1 LDVRQVSYFLAVV
14 EHGGFSRAASALDV
28 AQPTLSQ
35 SVRALERELGAELF
49 HRVSHGV
56 VLSAAGKAFVGPAR
70 QMLRGITAARQSVG
84 SSGERFD
91 LALDLVTVP
100 VLAVHPGA
108 SLVGSFRRANPSIF
122 VRIDEPD
129 TDDGLHVL
137 VRDGHSEL
145 GLSHLPLPHL
155 GLDVVSLGVQELW
168 LAFPPGTEVGTVES
182 VPLAR
187 LQGADVIGVPRGS
200 WQRDL
205 VERALRDHG
214 VRTRLVVEVGP
225 REAVVPLVLG
235 GAGAAFVL
243 RETAQA
249 AVARGAVVR
258 PTDPPLRQAYGL
270 AHRPGP
276 LSTAAQAF
284 VAHAR
289 AWCATG

>member
-70 QMLRGITAARQSVG
+70 QMLRGIAAARQSAG
-84 SSGERFD
+84 SSGERSE

-108 SLVGSFRRANPSIF
+108 ALVGSFRRAKPNIF

-155 GLDVVSLGVQELW
+155 GLSVVELGVQELW
-168 LAFPPGTEVGTVES
+168 LAFPPGTDLGTAGP
-182 VPLAR
+182 VPLTR
-187 LQGADVIGVPRGS
+187 LHGADVIGVPRGS
-200 WQRDL
+200 WQRDV
-205 VERALRDHG
+205 VERALREHG
-214 VRTRLVVEVGP
+214 VRTRLAVEVAH
-225 REAVVPLVLG
+225 REALVPLVLG
-235 GAGAAFVL
+235 GAGAAFVV
-243 RETAQA
+243 REAAHA
-249 AVARGAVVR
+249 AVSLGAVVR
-258 PTDPPLRQAYGL
+258 PVDPPLRQAYGVV
-270 AHRPGP
+270 HRPGP
-276 LSTAAQAF
+276 LSTAALAF

-289 AWCATG
+289 AWCETG

>member
-1 LDVRQVSYFLAVV
+1 MDVRQVSYFLAVV

-56 VLSAAGKAFVGPAR
+56 VLSAAGKAFIGPAR
-70 QMLRGITAARQSVG
+70 QMLRGIAAARQSVA
-84 SSGERFD
+84 SSGERSES
-91 LALDLVTVP
+91 ALDLVTVP

-108 SLVGSFRRANPSIF
+108 RLVGSFRRAEPNIF
-122 VRIDEPD
+122 VRVDEPD

-155 GLDVVSLGVQELW
+155 GLDVVELGVQELW
-168 LAFPPGTEVGTVES
+168 LAFPPGTDAGAAGP
-182 VPLAR
+182 VPLTR
-187 LQGADVIGVPRGS
+187 LQGADVVGVPRGS

-214 VRTRLVVEVGP
+214 VRTRLAVEVAP

-235 GAGAAFVL
+235 GAGAAFVV
-243 RETAQA
+243 REA
-249 AVARGAVVR
+249 AAAAAARGAVVR
-258 PTDPPLRQAYGL
+258 PADPPLRQPYGL
-270 AHRPGP
+270 VHRPGP
-276 LSTAAQAF
+276 LSAAARAF

-289 AWCATG
+289 ACCATG

>member
-1 LDVRQVSYFLAVV
+1 MDVRQVSYFLAVV

-35 SVRALERELGAELF
+35 SVRALERELGTELF

-70 QMLRGITAARQSVG
+70 QMLRSIAAVRHSVD
-84 SSGERFD
+84 SRGECAE
-91 LALDLVTVP
+91 LTLDLVTVP

-108 SLVGSFRRANPSIF
+108 SLVGSFRRANPHIF

-129 TDDGLHVL
+129 VDDGLHVL
-137 VRDGHSEL
+137 IRDGHSEL
-145 GLSHLPLPHL
+145 GLSHLPLPRL
-155 GLDVVSLGVQELW
+155 GLDVVELGVQELW
-168 LAFPPGTEVGTVES
+168 LAFPPGTDVGTDGPA
-182 VPLAR
+182 PLTR
-187 LQGADVIGVPRGS
+187 LHGADIIGVPRGS

-214 VRTRLVVEVGP
+214 IRTRLVVEAGP

-235 GAGAAFVL
+235 GAGAAFVP
-243 RETAQA
+243 RETARA
-249 AVARGAVVR
+249 AAGRGAVVR

-270 AHRPGP
+270 VHRPGP
-276 LSTAAQAF
+276 LSTAAGAF

-289 AWCATG
+289 TRCATG

>member
-35 SVRALERELGAELF
+35 SVRALERELGVELF
-49 HRVSHGV
+49 HRVSPGL
-56 VLSAAGKAFVGPAR
+56 VLSSAGKAFLGPAR
-70 QMLRGITAARQSVG
+70 QVLRGIAAARQSVG
-84 SSGERFD
+84 SSVERSE
-91 LALDLVTVP
+91 LTLDLVTVP

-108 SLVGSFRRANPSIF
+108 ALVGSFLGANPTIF

-129 TDDGLHVL
+129 RDDGLHVL

-145 GLSHLPLPHL
+145 GLSHLPRPHL
-155 GLDVVSLGVQELW
+155 GLDVIELGVQELW
-168 LAFPPGTEVGTVES
+168 LAFPPGSDVGAAGS
-182 VPLAR
+182 VPLTR
-187 LQGADVIGVPRGS
+187 LHGADVIGVPRGS
-200 WQRDL
+200 WQRDF

-214 VRTRLVVEVGP
+214 VRTRLAVEAAA

-243 RETAQA
+243 RETAHA
-249 AVARGAVVR
+249 AMSRGAVVR
-258 PTDPPLRQAYGL
+258 PVDPPLRQAYGL
-270 AHRPGP
+270 VHRPGP
-276 LSTAAQAF
+276 LSTAARAF

-289 AWCATG
+289 AWCGSR

>member
-1 LDVRQVSYFLAVV
+1 MDVRQVSYFLAVA
-14 EHGGFSRAASALDV
+14 EHGGFGRAASALDV

-56 VLSAAGKAFVGPAR
+56 VLSSAGRAFVGPAR
-70 QMLRGITAARQSVG
+70 QVLRGIAAARQSVD
-84 SSGERFD
+84 SSGERSG

-108 SLVGSFRRANPSIF
+108 ALVGSFLRANPTMF

-137 VRDGHSEL
+137 VRNGHSEL

-155 GLDVVSLGVQELW
+155 GLDVVELGVQELW
-168 LAFPPGTEVGTVES
+168 LAFPPGTDVGTDGA
-182 VPLAR
+182 VPLTR
-187 LQGADVIGVPRGS
+187 LHGTDVVGVPRGS
-200 WQRDL
+200 WQRDF
-205 VERALRDHG
+205 VERALRGHG
-214 VRTRLVVEVGP
+214 VRTRLAVEVAP
-225 REAVVPLVLG
+225 REAVVPLVVG

-243 RETAQA
+243 RERAHA
-249 AVARGAVVR
+249 AVNLGAVVR

-270 AHRPGP
+270 VHRPGP
-276 LSTAAQAF
+276 LSTAASAF
-284 VAHAR
+284 AEHAR
-289 AWCATG
+289 AWCESR

>member
-49 HRVSHGV
+49 HRVAHGV

-70 QMLRGITAARQSVG
+70 QLLRGIAAARLAAG
-84 SSGERFD
+84 SSGDRSE

-108 SLVGSFRRANPSIF
+108 SLVGSFRRAHPDIF

-137 VRDGHSEL
+137 IRDGHSEL

-155 GLDVVSLGVQELW
+155 GLEVVPLGVQELW
-168 LAFPPGTEVGTVES
+168 LALPPGTDVDPGPS
-182 VPLAR
+182 MPLTR
-187 LQGADVIGVPRGS
+187 LQDADVIGVPRGS

-205 VERALRDHG
+205 VERALLDHG

-235 GAGAAFVL
+235 GAGVAFVP

-258 PTDPPLRQAYGL
+258 PTDPPLRQEYGL
-270 AHRPGP
+270 VHRPGP
-276 LSTAAQAF
+276 LSTAARAF

-289 AWCATG
+289 ARCATG